1 VPAFVPLT
9 GCSLASVLW
18 RVLSLTV
25 EVFCRAVKTVIFVL
39 LMLYMEQWSAP
50 SVIAVSAA

>member
-1 VPAFVPLT
+1 MPAFVPLT